1 MLNQRGTGRHSPP
14 TEPPASREKR
24 QSLTSLFIQA
34 NGTPTLRCPRDVGLP
49 SHEVAIAR
57 VGWIHGVKGLAYPHA
72 SLRSSFVGDL
82 GKEGV

>member
-24 QSLTSLFIQA
+24 QNLTSLFIQA
-34 NGTPTLRCPRDVGLP
+34 NGTPTLRRPRDVGLP
-49 SHEVAIAR
+49 SHEVAIAH
-57 VGWIHGVKGLAYPHA
+57 VGWIHSVKGLAYPYA